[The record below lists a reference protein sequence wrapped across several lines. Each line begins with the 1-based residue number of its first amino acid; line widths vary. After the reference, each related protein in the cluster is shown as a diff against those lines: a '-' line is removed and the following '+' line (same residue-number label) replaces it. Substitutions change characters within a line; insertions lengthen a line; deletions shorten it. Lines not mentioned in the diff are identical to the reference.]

1 MSRLNFILEKE
12 ADGSRARAGRLTT
25 LHGEV
30 KTPIFMPVGTQAT
43 VKSQNVESLKAMGSR
58 VLLANTYHLLLRPG
72 IEVFRKFGGI
82 HKFMNWDMPVLTD
95 SGGFQIFSLPNSRS
109 LKEEG
114 AVFRS
119 YIDGRSIL
127 LSPELS
133 IETQKAINSDIMM
146 VLDQCVPSTVEYAL
160 AKSAMELTYRWAKRS
175 LAARGDSKQALFGI
189 VQGACF
195 KDLRKQSADALTQ
208 LSFDGFAIGGLAVGE
223 TKEERNDFCEL
234 SASLLPKNLPRYLMG
249 VGTPID
255 LLEAVHRG
263 VDMFDCI
270 LPVEQAQRGVAF
282 TSIGKLQ
289 MRRGIYKLDDI
300 ALDPNCSC
308 PCCASYSRSYLHHL
322 TKSNEILGWQLMA
335 IHNLKFYHGLMA
347 DMRTA
352 ILDNTFSSFYKIKKE
367 ELIQTDGNPPL
378 SAFAEGGNP
387 SPPFRKGGIS
397 RAEKRKR
404 LGDYEIIENEKG
416 FWSVRQRSSGETMH
430 SVSNPIVEAKELY
443 IDQSNLS
450 ERLAT
455 SNPKDGVDEPLDPFV
470 IWDVG
475 LGAATNAMA
484 AIVCHESI
492 PNPRAMH
499 LISFE
504 SDLDPLK
511 LAIKNAGRFPHLY
524 HKAPRKLLERSIWQS
539 DSGLI
544 IWNLIFGDFAILFSS
559 QKIPDLIFYD
569 PFSFKT
575 DSLLWKAEFFQKI
588 FNHCNSSEKTTTL
601 YTYSASTAVRSA
613 LLHAGFWVGKGIG
626 IGPKSDTTI
635 AFSKAPE
642 SELEKKTL
650 LSSEWLSRREK
661 SYARYPQELDVNSQA
676 SWDEKILSHPQ
687 FY

>member
-12 ADGSRARAGRLTT
+12 ADGSCARAGRLTT

-30 KTPIFMPVGTQAT
+30 LTPIFMPVGTQAT

-95 SGGFQIFSLPNSRS
+95 SGGFQIFSLPNSRN

-289 MRRGIYKLDDI
+289 MRRGIYKLDDT

-347 DMRTA
+347 DMRNA

-378 SAFAEGGNP
+378 SAFGRSKRALYRSVE
-387 SPPFRKGGIS
+387 SFR
-397 RAEKRKR
+397 A
-404 LGDYEIIENEKG
+404 
-416 FWSVRQRSSGETMH
+416 
-430 SVSNPIVEAKELY
+430 VSNK
-443 IDQSNLS
+443 
-450 ERLAT
+450 
-455 SNPKDGVDEPLDPFV
+455 
-470 IWDVG
+470 
-475 LGAATNAMA
+475 
-484 AIVCHESI
+484 
-492 PNPRAMH
+492 
-499 LISFE
+499 
-504 SDLDPLK
+504 
-511 LAIKNAGRFPHLY
+511 
-524 HKAPRKLLERSIWQS
+524 
-539 DSGLI
+539 
-544 IWNLIFGDFAILFSS
+544 
-559 QKIPDLIFYD
+559 
-569 PFSFKT
+569 
-575 DSLLWKAEFFQKI
+575 
-588 FNHCNSSEKTTTL
+588 
-601 YTYSASTAVRSA
+601 
-613 LLHAGFWVGKGIG
+613 
-626 IGPKSDTTI
+626 
-635 AFSKAPE
+635 
-642 SELEKKTL
+642 
-650 LSSEWLSRREK
+650 
-661 SYARYPQELDVNSQA
+661 
-676 SWDEKILSHPQ
+676 
-687 FY
+687 

>member
-12 ADGSRARAGRLTT
+12 ADGSCARAGRLTT

-30 KTPIFMPVGTQAT
+30 LTPIFMPVGTQAT

-95 SGGFQIFSLPNSRS
+95 SGGFQIFSLPNSRN

-133 IETQKAINSDIMM
+133 IETQKAINSEIMM

-289 MRRGIYKLDDI
+289 MRRGIYKLDDT

-347 DMRTA
+347 DMRNA

-378 SAFAEGGNP
+378 SAFA
-387 SPPFRKGGIS
+387 KGGS
-397 RAEKRKR
+397 LRLPRAEKRKR

-416 FWSVRQRSSGETMH
+416 FWSVKQRSSGETMH
-430 SVSNPIVEAKELY
+430 SVSNPMVEAKELY

-455 SNPKDGVDEPLDPFV
+455 SNHKEEMNEDAEPFI

-492 PNPRAMH
+492 SNPRAMH

-544 IWNLIFGDFAILFSS
+544 TWNLIFGDFSILFSS

-575 DSLLWKAEFFQKI
+575 DSLLWKAEFFQRI
-588 FNHCNSSEKTTTL
+588 FNHCKASEKTTTL

-626 IGPKSDTTI
+626 IGPKLDTTI

-642 SELEKKTL
+642 SELEKKNL

-661 SYARYPQELDVNSQA
+661 SYARYPQELDVKSQA
-676 SWDEKILSHPQ
+676 SWDAKILNHPQ
-687 FY
+687 FC

>member
-1 MSRLNFILEKE
+1 MSRLNFKLEAE
-12 ADGSRARAGRLTT
+12 ANGSKARAGRFTT

-30 KTPIFMPVGTQAT
+30 VTPIFMPVGTQAT
-43 VKSQNVESLKAMGSR
+43 VKSQNVDTLKAMGSR

-72 IEVFRKFGGI
+72 VEVFRKFGGI
-82 HKFMNWDMPVLTD
+82 HKFMNWDLPVLTD
-95 SGGFQIFSLPNSRS
+95 SGGFQIFSLPNSRN
-109 LKEEG
+109 LTEEG

-119 YIDGRSIL
+119 YVDGRNIL

-133 IETQKAINSDIMM
+133 IETQKAIHSDIMM

-175 LAARGDSKQALFGI
+175 LAARGDSPQSLFGI

-195 KDLRKQSADALTQ
+195 QDLRKQSADALTQ
-208 LSFDGFAIGGLAVGE
+208 LPFDGFAIGGLAVGE
-223 TKEERNDFCEL
+223 TKDERNDFCEL

-289 MRRGIYKLDDI
+289 MRRGVYKLDDT
-300 ALDPNCSC
+300 ALDPNCQC

-335 IHNLKFYHGLMA
+335 IHNLGFYHRLMA
-347 DMRTA
+347 DMRNS
-352 ILDNTFSSFYKIKKE
+352 ILNDTFSSFYKSKKE
-367 ELIQTDGNPPL
+367 ELLQSDGVNPPNHKVKT
-378 SAFAEGGNP
+378 S
-387 SPPFRKGGIS
+387 SS
-397 RAEKRKR
+397 EKRKR
-404 LGDYEIIENEKG
+404 LGNYEIIESEKG
-416 FWSVRQRSSGETMH
+416 YWSVRQKSSGEVMH
-430 SVSNPIVEAKELY
+430 SVSNPTEEANELY
-443 IDQSNLS
+443 IKQSNLS
-450 ERLAT
+450 ERLT
-455 SNPKDGVDEPLDPFV
+455 RISQSNEMETNTETIEPLV

-484 AIVCHESI
+484 AIVCQEAIS
-492 PNPRAMH
+492 NPRPMQ

-524 HKAPRKLLERSIWQS
+524 HKAPRKLLERGIWIS
-539 DSGLI
+539 ESGNLT
-544 IWNLIFGDFAILFSS
+544 WNLVFGDFAKSFSNE
-559 QKIPDLIFYD
+559 KIPDLIFYD

-575 DSLLWKAEFFQKI
+575 DSLLWKSDFFHQLFLYLKSSDKI
-588 FNHCNSSEKTTTL
+588 IRL

-613 LLHAGFWVGKGIG
+613 LLHAGFWVGKGVG

-635 AFSKAPE
+635 AYSKFPDTD
-642 SELEKKTL
+642 LEKANL
-650 LSSEWLSRREK
+650 LSKDWLSRRER
-661 SYARYPQELDVNSQA
+661 SYARYPQELNQE
-676 SWDEKILSHPQ
+676 EKLEWESRILAHPQ
-687 FY
+687 FT